1 MQWLNSWQTFIKV
14 VETGSMAAAA
24 RHLDCTRAQVSKQIA
39 DLERSFGVRLFER
52 STRHLRLTPSGEVF
66 HQHAQRAV
74 EAVSSTEL
82 AVRNLGEAPHGVL
95 RISASITLGRLYI
108 APLLP
113 NIVARHPALTCELVL
128 TDTVVDLIND
138 RIDLALRLTSSPPQD
153 AVVRKL
159 APMTRVI
166 CATPAYLA
174 AHGCPESPAALA
186 EHPCLSYLLG
196 DESRL
201 WRLLDPTGEEVSVAV
216 DSRIHFNNAECI
228 LDAVLAGH
236 GIAMLPTYLCGPAL
250 RRGELVTLLDAYE
263 PVSNAGRYLY
273 ACYSPSRV
281 RLPKVRVLLEEL
293 EACFMPVPPWEQPA

>member
-1 MQWLNSWQTFIKV
+1 MTWLNSWHTFIKV

-52 STRHLRLTPSGEVF
+52 STRHLHLTPSGEVF

-82 AVRNLGEAPHGVL
+82 AVRNLGESPHGIL

-113 NIVARHPALTCELVL
+113 KIVARHPALTCELVL

-138 RIDLALRLTSSPPQD
+138 RIDLALRLTRSPPQD

-159 APMTRVI
+159 APMKRVI

-174 AHGCPESPAALA
+174 AHGRPQKPADLA

-196 DESRL
+196 DESRI
-201 WRLLDPTGEEVSVAV
+201 WRLLDPTGEEVSIAV
-216 DSRIHFNNAECI
+216 DCRIHFNNAECI
-228 LDAVLAGH
+228 LDATLAGH

-250 RRGELVTLLDAYE
+250 QRGELVTLLDDYD
-263 PVSNAGRYLY
+263 PVSSFGRYLY
-273 ACYSPSRV
+273 ACCTPSRV
-281 RLPKVRVLLEEL
+281 RLPKVRVLLDEL
-293 EACFMPVPPWEQPA
+293 EACFMPVPPWEKTG